1 MKNTI
6 LAIALVAVTAL
17 IIGCDNPVNG
27 GDTVTHINIPRGG
40 INFSTSGNIADFTAE
55 QIAAIQ
61 EEIEAIPVAH
71 LIGLAPYVDSFTRK
85 PQVAGGR
92 AISFVGEPGAERA
105 VIDSDGTLGGI
116 LADLDAGKTAAQA
129 EQQANAQEPRPVL
142 IADPAEFGGINFYA
156 YDNVPQADVDAFLAD
171 LRAFESSFYW
181 LRNNYIKS
189 WTLTTDLGGQW
200 YNISLDPET
209 NAGIVISAGMEPFSQ
224 GVWGVRDRI
233 IELRVAEPTYF
244 DRESTDSSG
253 NTIRFQISDG
263 VDFADLRA
271 EAEALTDEQVNRYAA
286 HIDVVWQMPA
296 GDWLVDFGGRAV
308 MYESGQ
314 GWVLYRDGTAGTLAE
329 DLIYAYDYITNENG
343 NGNNGTDPVPV
354 QALTCTNG
362 STISFYAEE
371 GADITGLE
379 HFLSVLE
386 GEAGVLQ
393 TMADNVSRVTQVQ
406 NVENGLRTEP
416 DGSRVVIYRDLSRG
430 AGFMDWFNDIMEV
443 INARSGRAAAQE
455 FQAAV
460 ASAIASRG
468 FSL

>member
-314 GWVLYRDGTAGTLAE
+314 GWVLYRDGTHTLAE
-329 DLIYAYDYITNENG
+329 DLAYARAYITNENG
-343 NGNNGTDPVPV
+343 NGNNGTEPAYVMTRDS
-354 QALTCTNG
+354 TDFG
-362 STISFYAEE
+362 SISFYADETIDTHAFINAINE
-371 GADITGLE
+371 ILGNIFNSFSEFISTVKQL
-379 HFLSVLE
+379 
-386 GEAGVLQ
+386 
-393 TMADNVSRVTQVQ
+393 
-406 NVENGLRTEP
+406 P
-416 DGSRVVIYRDLSRG
+416 DGALGGEIKVESDGDGEGRVIMRRDGPVDMMALL
-430 AGFMDWFNDIMEV
+430 MDMLGVVEE
-443 INARSGRAAAQE
+443 QL
-455 FQAAV
+455 QAA
-460 ASAIASRG
+460 SANAFMRGRSR
-468 FSL
+468 

>member
-329 DLIYAYDYITNENG
+329 DLAYARAYITNENG
-343 NGNNGTDPVPV
+343 NGNNGAEPVDFLTLSFEGRDTVLFAAPGID
-354 QALTCTNG
+354 QA
-362 STISFYAEE
+362 TIDAIRTTVYNEFN
-371 GADITGLE
+371 
-379 HFLSVLE
+379 VL
-386 GEAGVLQ
+386 L
-393 TMADNVSRVTQVQ
+393 DY
-406 NVENGLRTEP
+406 
-416 DGSRVVIYRDLSRG
+416 GSRGVITSRIASWTLVEEAIDGGLKIDFGNDGRATITSNNSSADDWAIIEEIFLTALQVGARG
-430 AGFMDWFNDIMEV
+430 ARE
-443 INARSGRAAAQE
+443 ARGCQS
-455 FQAAV
+455 
-460 ASAIASRG
+460 
-468 FSL
+468 